1 MSLKDD
7 EREALINL
15 YLAKSDETL
24 EDARFCRESRRWNSA
39 ANRLYYALYHAIT
52 ALFVSDNISVHSHNG
67 AKIKFGQEYVLTG
80 MATEEEGKLM
90 SQIESMRE
98 RADYDVTFI
107 ASEEIIEERFEKV
120 EKMIKHIKDLAKRNA
135 PQP

>member
-80 MATEEEGKLM
+80 MATEEEGKLL
-90 SQIESMRE
+90 SQMESMRE
-98 RADYDVTFI
+98 RADYDVT
-107 ASEEIIEERFEKV
+107 SLHQK
-120 EKMIKHIKDLAKRNA
+120 KSSKKDLRKK
-135 PQP
+135 